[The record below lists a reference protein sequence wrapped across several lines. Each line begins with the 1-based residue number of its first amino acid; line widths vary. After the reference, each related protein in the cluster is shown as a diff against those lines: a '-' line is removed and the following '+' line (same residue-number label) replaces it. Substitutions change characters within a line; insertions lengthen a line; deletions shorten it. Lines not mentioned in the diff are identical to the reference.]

1 MTGMQVG
8 ELGDDGTYPEGT
20 INYLVVK
27 RLTEISESM
36 EKKKEK
42 EKEKEEDKEEAKGG
56 KEDREE
62 QKDQ

>member
-1 MTGMQVG
+1 MEDRST
-8 ELGDDGTYPEGT
+8 ESPTYSEDT

-42 EKEKEEDKEEAKGG
+42 EGEKEEESKGEEI
-56 KEDREE
+56 DT
-62 QKDQ
+62 